1 MAHLVLSEIP
11 PEGLDLSFEGNSW
24 LRLNGRDV
32 SVACV
37 ELLAV
42 AEVGTRHYYMSGC
55 YVYVRIA

>member
-11 PEGLDLSFEGNSW
+11 PEGLDLSFEGSSW
-24 LRLNGRDV
+24 LRLNRRDV

-42 AEVGTRHYYMSGC
+42 AEVGTSTCLGAIC
-55 YVYVRIA
+55 IA